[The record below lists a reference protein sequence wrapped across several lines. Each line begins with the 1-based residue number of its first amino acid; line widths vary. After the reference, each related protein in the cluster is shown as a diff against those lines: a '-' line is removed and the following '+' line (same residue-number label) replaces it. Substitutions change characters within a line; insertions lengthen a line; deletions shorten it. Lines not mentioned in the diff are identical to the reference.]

1 MTHGESFL
9 VTQLLAHGYGAE
21 DIAVM
26 MEIATADVR
35 AEIKRLRETGEIDEI
50 YKKPPRERGLD
61 VFP

>member
-35 AEIKRLRETGEIDEI
+35 AEIARLRQSGDLGEI
-50 YKKPPRERGLD
+50 YKKPRREGEA
-61 VFP
+61 